1 MIAKIVR
8 ETYHLFREAIGEWME
23 DKASQLG
30 AAMAFYSIL
39 SLAPLLVI
47 SIALVA
53 FFMGDQ
59 QTAKEQVSEQMHSLI
74 GPEGA
79 DAMGAVIENAQ
90 EPGVGT
96 VAALLGLATLLFG
109 ASGVFGQLQDAMN
122 TIWDVPPKKHSGI
135 LDFLRNRF
143 LSFAMVLGTGF
154 LLLVSMVLS
163 AVITGTADYLSE
175 QMGGLVW
182 LVQIASHVVSFV
194 VVTLLFAMIFR
205 FLPDADVHWRD
216 VWIGAAFTSLLF
228 SVGKYLMGLYLGTSS
243 VGSAYGAAGSVV
255 VLIVWIY
262 YSAQILFF
270 GAELTQVWSRR
281 YGSKHLAESEGH
293 PASIKGDLAA

>member
-8 ETYHLFREAIGEWME
+8 ETYHLFREAIGEWIE

-143 LSFAMVLGTGF
+143 LSFAMALG
-154 LLLVSMVLS
+154 
-163 AVITGTADYLSE
+163 
-175 QMGGLVW
+175 
-182 LVQIASHVVSFV
+182 
-194 VVTLLFAMIFR
+194 
-205 FLPDADVHWRD
+205 
-216 VWIGAAFTSLLF
+216 
-228 SVGKYLMGLYLGTSS
+228 
-243 VGSAYGAAGSVV
+243 
-255 VLIVWIY
+255 
-262 YSAQILFF
+262 
-270 GAELTQVWSRR
+270 
-281 YGSKHLAESEGH
+281 
-293 PASIKGDLAA
+293 